1 MATEQL
7 IIEAVNKTGP
17 ALGKLQ
23 KDLRGV
29 NSATNSLSS
38 GFGRLQTL
46 ILGAAAAFGGLK
58 VAQGFLD
65 TARQLENLGIQLK
78 FITGSAE
85 EGAKALD
92 IVKTAAANSAFQ
104 LAEMAQA
111 SPLLLTVADSTDE
124 LNELLAITGDI
135 AVAAGLDF
143 VTTAEQL
150 QRAFS
155 GGIASADLFRE
166 RGVKA
171 LLGFQEGVRFTAE
184 ETKEKIMSAFEDGSL
199 SIAGAASEMAQ
210 SFDGAVSMLQDG
222 LFQFQAQVMD
232 SGPFEMLKS
241 TIALAVEAIGDNFG
255 SLQDAATSMGN
266 KIVEVAK
273 ASIIGFGV
281 LLDAITP
288 VFQVLRS
295 SMNGLVD
302 FTNAL
307 PTSIKALGIIGF
319 LALGLRGK
327 LIVAAIGLVINN
339 IKELFSGFLGF
350 VANITRKIASAA
362 DAIGMDGLASKM
374 RNFADDISNK
384 ADQLGEDLHKA
395 VTGLDDLVAQNI
407 GRIPGFP
414 EPEAMGKYETMFK
427 GFLDKIEMITDE
439 RHKKQLERDKDSSNK
454 QIQTQQ
460 ESLSKE
466 QQILEK
472 KLKQLEEALMNEVQT
487 IENTRK
493 KQLAIV
499 EENLKEQLITEQ
511 EAQNLRL
518 KINQDADAK
527 LVDLKE
533 QAQKEIAKQAQEAL
547 KQMQEAEEALHDVKV
562 ELYNTEEDNIRD
574 AYDNRLKIVE
584 NALDQEIIAEAE
596 AAKIKTDLIKKMEK
610 EITAINKQEAEKR
623 RLEEFKAKGLS
634 EEQAKDLNEQI
645 KLFEKDKGEFIRKNQ
660 GDILQSL
667 GTFNRQAFQAYKA
680 FAVAEAI
687 VSTYKGA
694 AAAIG
699 SGLPPPFNFI
709 AAAAVVAQGLAQVAA
724 IKNTTYSGRAMGG
737 PVGGGQTYMVGER
750 GPETFR
756 APAGGGTI
764 IPNGGMGGPVTVN
777 FNVQAIDAQSFNGAI
792 SKQKQTIVNIVNE
805 AVNNTGRR
813 SITAY

>member
-29 NSATNSLSS
+29 NTATNSLSS

-46 ILGAAAAFGGLK
+46 IVGAAAAFGGLK

-135 AVAAGLDF
+135 AVASGLSFVETAG
-143 VTTAEQL
+143 QL

-199 SIAGAASEMAQ
+199 SIAGAASDMAQ
-210 SFDGAVSMLQDG
+210 SFDGAISMLQDG

-232 SGPFEMLKS
+232 SGPFDALKS

-255 SLQDAATSMGN
+255 SLQDAATGMGN

-273 ASIIGFGV
+273 ASVIGFGV

-295 SMNGLVD
+295 SMNGLID
-302 FTNAL
+302 FTNGL
-307 PTSIKALGIIGF
+307 PGYIKALGIVGF

-339 IKELFSGFLGF
+339 IKALFSGFLGF
-350 VANITRKIASAA
+350 VANVTRKIASAA

-374 RNFADDISNK
+374 RNFADDISTK

-395 VTGLDDLVAQNI
+395 VTGLDDLVASNI

-414 EPEAMGKYETMFK
+414 EPEAMGKYETMFR
-427 GFLDKIEMITDE
+427 GFIDRIDTITAD
-439 RHKKQLERDKDSSNK
+439 RQKKQEERDKITADK
-454 QIQTQQ
+454 QVKTQQ
-460 ESLSKE
+460 QALSKE
-466 QQILEK
+466 QQILQK
-472 KLKQLEEALMNEVQT
+472 KLLQLEKALLTEVEA
-487 IENTRK
+487 IETSR
-493 KQLAIV
+493 
-499 EENLKEQLITEQ
+499 KEQLALVEEGLQEQLISEAQAQEQRLRINQ
-511 EAQNLRL
+511 EADNKLL
-518 KINQDADAK
+518 K
-527 LVDLKE
+527 LKE
-533 QAQKEIAKQAQEAL
+533 DAQNKIAKQAQEAL
-547 KQMQEAEEALHDVKV
+547 KKMQEAEEALTDLKK

-574 AYDNRLKIVE
+574 AYANRLAIVQD
-584 NALDQEIIAEAE
+584 ALNQEIIAETE
-596 AAKIKTDLIKKMEK
+596 AAKIKADLNKKMAA
-610 EITAINKQEAEKR
+610 EIAKINKEAARERRIEALIDGGRTKEQAESLLDFENKTNAEKSI
-623 RLEEFKAKGLS
+623 FAIQKGK
-634 EEQAKDLNEQI
+634 ET
-645 KLFEKDKGEFIRKNQ
+645 FEA
-660 GDILQSL
+660 L
-667 GTFNRQAFQAYKA
+667 GTMNRKAFQAYKA
-680 FAVAEAI
+680 FAIAEAI
-687 VSTYKGA
+687 VSTYQGA
-694 AAAIG
+694 AKALGAF
-699 SGLPPPFNFI
+699 PPPFNFI
-709 AAAAVVAQGLAQVAA
+709 AAAAVIAQGFAQVNQ
-724 IKNTTYSGRAMGG
+724 IKSANYSGRAMGG
-737 PVGGGQTYMVGER
+737 PVGAGQTYMVGER

-756 APAGGGTI
+756 APAGGGMI
-764 IPNGGMGGPVTVN
+764 MPNGQGGGVNVNFTVN
-777 FNVQAIDAQSFNGAI
+777 AIDAQSFNSAI

-813 SITAY
+813 AITAY